1 MDEKQLFRD
10 CARAVER
17 NDRYLEM
24 PIRDFSVTEFYKLI
38 KKDNEVV
45 GVYFDYE
52 NHLVSF
58 IVNKKTG
65 GSNEARNKQG
75 CE

>member
-1 MDEKQLFRD
+1 MDEKQVFRD
-10 CARAVER
+10 SKIEWEIER

-45 GVYFDYE
+45 GVYFDPE

-58 IVNKKTG
+58 IVKEKTRG
-65 GSNEARNKQG
+65 
-75 CE
+75 